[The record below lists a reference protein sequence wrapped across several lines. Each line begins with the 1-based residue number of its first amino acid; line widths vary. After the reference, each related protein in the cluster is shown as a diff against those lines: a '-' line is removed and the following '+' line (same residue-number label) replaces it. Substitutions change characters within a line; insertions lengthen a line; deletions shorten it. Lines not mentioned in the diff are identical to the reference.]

1 MTKLFNFIV
10 LLCIS
15 AIGVALSLVNTTPIE
30 LNFYFGHVK
39 LPLSILLILSFSFGV
54 IITLILLIPTL
65 IKYRFFPGKKA
76 NQQFDSTE
84 DLPLIKPASYNKDA
98 IENKS

>member
-1 MTKLFNFIV
+1 MTKLLNFII

-15 AIGVALSLVNTTPIE
+15 AIGVALSLVNTAPVE
-30 LNFYFGHVK
+30 LNYYFDIVQ

-54 IITLILLIPTL
+54 LICLILLIPTL
-65 IKYRFFPGKKA
+65 IKYRFFPGKKV

-84 DLPLIKPASYNKDA
+84 DLPLIKPASLKPDT